1 MGLAPM
7 QGGPL
12 HSDGSGSSEASSECA
27 VYIETPF
34 SAQAKEKTS
43 LACGGVVVVAVA
55 RWFAET
61 SVVGNRRQTTT

>member
-34 SAQAKEKTS
+34 SVQAKEKTS
-43 LACGGVVVVAVA
+43 LACGGVVVAVA

-61 SVVGNRRQTTT
+61 SVGGQ